1 MKKSDRMKPIKQIAA
16 DHEQQAVKE
25 LGQSQRALSE
35 AEMKLEQLKNYR
47 AEYARLFQEHGSR
60 GMDGSQLQAYQGF
73 LGQLDTAI
81 RQQTGMIK
89 NVEGECA
96 DKRQVWQQRHTRTE
110 VLGKTVERF
119 QKTERKQED
128 TQQQRETDD
137 RSSSQFW
144 VMHHN
149 K

>member
-1 MKKSDRMKPIKQIAA
+1 MKKSDRMRPIKQIAA
-16 DHEQQAVKE
+16 DHEQDAVKQ
-25 LGQSQRALSE
+25 LGQSQRTLSE

-73 LGQLDTAI
+73 LAQLDTGI
-81 RQQTGMIK
+81 RQQTEMIK
-89 NVEGECA
+89 HVEGECA

-119 QKTERKQED
+119 QKAERKQED
-128 TQQQRETDD
+128 KQQQREMDD
-137 RSSSQFW
+137 RTNSQFW
-144 VMHHN
+144 KMHHN